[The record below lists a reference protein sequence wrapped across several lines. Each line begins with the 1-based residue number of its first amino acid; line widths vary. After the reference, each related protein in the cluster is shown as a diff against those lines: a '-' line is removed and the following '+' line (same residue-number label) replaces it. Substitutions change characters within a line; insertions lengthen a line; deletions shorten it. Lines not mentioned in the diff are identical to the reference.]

1 MNLIIFGQ
9 PGSGKGTQA
18 KKISKYFYIPHIST
32 GDMLREA
39 IKEKACLGK
48 NAQKFM
54 SNGDLV
60 PDELVVKIL
69 KERIKKEDCKAGFI
83 LDGFPR
89 NLKQVELLSNILK
102 ETGRPI
108 DLVINMIVSEEE
120 LTKRLLG
127 RRVCSSCNKNF
138 NIYQQSSNL
147 KTSKCPVCNGEL
159 IIRDDDNMQT
169 VRNRFKVYK
178 EQTELSIQPYYKK
191 DLVIEVDGEDT
202 VENIFE
208 NIKII
213 LEDIFDK
220 D

>member
-1 MNLIIFGQ
+1 MNLIIFGP

-18 KKISKYFYIPHIST
+18 KKISKYFFIPHVSS

-39 IKEKACLGK
+39 IKEKTCLGK
-48 NAQKFM
+48 KAQKFM
-54 SNGDLV
+54 LKGNLV

-69 KERIKKEDCKAGFI
+69 KERIKKEDCKKGFI

-89 NLKQVELLSNILK
+89 NIRQVELLSNILK
-102 ETGRPI
+102 ETERSI
-108 DLVINMIVSEEE
+108 YLVINIIVSEEE

-127 RRVCSSCNKNF
+127 RRVCNICNRNF
-138 NIYQQSSNL
+138 NIYQHNSYL

-159 IIRDDDNMQT
+159 IVRDDDNIQT
-169 VRNRFKVYK
+169 IKNRFKVYK
-178 EQTELSIQPYYKK
+178 EQTELSIEPYYEK

-208 NIKII
+208 NIKTI

>member
-1 MNLIIFGQ
+1 MNLIIFGP

-18 KKISKYFYIPHIST
+18 KKISKYFHIPHVST

-39 IKEKACLGK
+39 IKEKTYLGK
-48 NAQKFM
+48 KAQKFM
-54 SNGDLV
+54 AKGNLV

-69 KERIKKEDCKAGFI
+69 KERIKEEDCKKGFI

-89 NLKQVELLSNILK
+89 NINQVELLSNIME
-102 ETGRPI
+102 ETERSI
-108 DLVINMIVSEEE
+108 DLVINIIVSEEE

-127 RRVCSSCNKNF
+127 RRVCSICHRNF
-138 NIYQQSSNL
+138 NIYQHNSDL
-147 KTSKCPVCNGEL
+147 KTSRCPVCNGKL
-159 IIRDDDNMQT
+159 IVRDDDNIQT
-169 VRNRFKVYK
+169 VKNRFKVYK
-178 EQTELSIQPYYKK
+178 EQTELSIEPYYEK

-202 VENIFE
+202 VGNIFD
-208 NIKII
+208 NIKTI